1 MPTNSKDFSDEYY
14 ANLARSG
21 DDFACE
27 YLLDKYKS
35 VVRSVSRTFY
45 LVGAEG
51 EDIVQEGMIGLYK
64 AVCTY
69 SSDRN
74 VPFESYAKLC
84 IRSQILTAIKNA
96 SRKKHGPLNDYV
108 PMDDSNLNRQFVSD
122 PEEQF
127 ITDESY
133 DTLQGALNESLSK
146 FEVSVL
152 SLYIAG
158 NTYREI
164 SELLSKD
171 IKAIDNA
178 LQRIKAKLKRLRD

>member
-1 MPTNSKDFSDEYY
+1 
-14 ANLARSG
+14 
-21 DDFACE
+21 
-27 YLLDKYKS
+27 
-35 VVRSVSRTFY
+35 
-45 LVGAEG
+45 
-51 EDIVQEGMIGLYK
+51 
-64 AVCTY
+64 
-69 SSDRN
+69 
-74 VPFESYAKLC
+74 
-84 IRSQILTAIKNA
+84 
-96 SRKKHGPLNDYV
+96 
-108 PMDDSNLNRQFVSD
+108 MDDSNLNRQFVSD

-152 SLYIAG
+152 SLYLAG

-178 LQRIKAKLKRLRD
+178 LQRIKAKLKSLRD